1 MIISQKSQG
10 KEARRL
16 ACLNVIST
24 LPLTNTQ
31 RHRPSNLSVSVS
43 LRERHQQAPPAITE
57 DFFTTD
63 ELITTESTDFL
74 KFSLSG
80 LPQNPLHSL
89 PPRRRV
95 FECFAF
101 NLLLVAA
108 GTTTNL
114 VDL

>member
-43 LRERHQQAPPAITE
+43 LRERNQQAPPTITE

-63 ELITTESTDFL
+63 ELIT
-74 KFSLSG
+74 LS
-80 LPQNPLHSL
+80 H
-89 PPRRRV
+89 
-95 FECFAF
+95 
-101 NLLLVAA
+101 
-108 GTTTNL
+108 
-114 VDL
+114 